1 MKYIIELGEDAN
13 MVQVI
18 SVTQNG
24 NAYIDSTVYVEY
36 LEQLNSDYINENF
49 GELQDQA
56 YQKGLEE
63 GKKAFDLLES
73 ERNSEYQRGLNDA
86 CEAAKKV
93 VLNSDEGGLDFQ
105 ELNEVFNCATI
116 QQVFRKY
123 TLSEVI
129 AKLKAYEEKQK
140 ADDKIKVGDEVVDS
154 SGKKGLVVSDGNK
167 CSDTIWLLINGHR
180 VPQSVCKEDYTKTG
194 RHFDIASILEA
205 MKK

>member
-86 CEAAKKV
+86 
-93 VLNSDEGGLDFQ
+93 
-105 ELNEVFNCATI
+105 
-116 QQVFRKY
+116 
-123 TLSEVI
+123 
-129 AKLKAYEEKQK
+129 
-140 ADDKIKVGDEVVDS
+140 
-154 SGKKGLVVSDGNK
+154 
-167 CSDTIWLLINGHR
+167 
-180 VPQSVCKEDYTKTG
+180 
-194 RHFDIASILEA
+194 
-205 MKK
+205 